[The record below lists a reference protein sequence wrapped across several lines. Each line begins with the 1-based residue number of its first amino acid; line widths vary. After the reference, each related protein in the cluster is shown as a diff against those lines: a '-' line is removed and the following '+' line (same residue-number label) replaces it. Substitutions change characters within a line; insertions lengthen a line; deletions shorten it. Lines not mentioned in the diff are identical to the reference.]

1 MSRFGW
7 PPNIAP
13 LEPLTSQRPP
23 FKPANEQQEAVLATA
38 DWLIARCDEE
48 IDRLRSAEVGRR
60 RVMNHQHIFRL
71 LSTADTTARCECG
84 EVREHLLAEPPVGV
98 RHTWFPVG
106 TPAERPDDR
115 GITWGKRRGNLRRQF

>member
-7 PPNIAP
+7 PPNIDP

-84 EVREHLLAEPPVGV
+84 EVREASPGESGGATSGGNSDDDV
-98 RHTWFPVG
+98 RDSHG
-106 TPAERPDDR
+106 ER
-115 GITWGKRRGNLRRQF
+115 